1 METALE
7 MGLERTGDSGNGGP
21 VVRTLCF
28 QCQGFRSVVRE
39 LRSHKPCGTHT
50 HTHTHEEQELGW
62 ERKKNG
68 TGDNLCVDTDSC
80 KEMQGGLGSKG

>member
-7 MGLERTGDSGNGGP
+7 MGLERTGNGGSGGP

-28 QCQGFRSVVRE
+28 QCQVSVRGQGSKIPQAVW
-39 LRSHKPCGTHT
+39 HT
-50 HTHTHEEQELGW
+50 HTQQEQEMGW
-62 ERKKNG
+62 ERKNG
-68 TGDNLCVDTDSC
+68 TGDNLCVDTASC